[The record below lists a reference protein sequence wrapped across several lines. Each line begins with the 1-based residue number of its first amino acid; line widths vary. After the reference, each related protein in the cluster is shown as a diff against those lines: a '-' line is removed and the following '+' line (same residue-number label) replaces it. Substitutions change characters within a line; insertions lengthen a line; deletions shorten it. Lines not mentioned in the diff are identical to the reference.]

1 MPEEYHGPDRRMNQD
16 DHDKICDRRTGWV
29 KSILFLILGSVV
41 LGGGYSYSQNEG
53 MKAVNST
60 QNEKIYHN
68 EQANDKLEKKF
79 DAHMYEQRTVNSMI
93 LDKLN
98 ELGKAVVR
106 IEEKV
111 E

>member
-1 MPEEYHGPDRRMNQD
+1 MPKEYNGPDRRMNQD
-16 DHDKICDRRTGWV
+16 DHDKICDRRTGWI

-53 MKAVNST
+53 IKSVNST
-60 QNEKIYHN
+60 QTQRIEHTEKTV
-68 EQANDKLEKKF
+68 EKLEEKF
-79 DAHMYEQRTVNSMI
+79 DSHMYEQRTVNSMI